1 LLTTG
6 AAFTTARAVVVNT
19 ASSPD
24 ILAASTGTTAT
35 YLGVIA
41 GGGGLV
47 VGDPGD
53 TGTVVL
59 TGANTYTGG
68 TTVSAATLSVAVDGN
83 LGDSSGGLTLNG
95 GELLA
100 TGNLFNT
107 SRAIVVTANNG
118 TLAAATGELGEFAGN
133 ITTSGGLTIGDGVN
147 NGTVVLSGINT
158 YASTTTIVTGATLRV
173 DAAGALSPNSA
184 FTVDG
189 TLDLRGSLSQHGI
202 KTFCETETRAKST
215 Q

>member
-1 LLTTG
+1 MPAPATWATLQHQIL
-6 AAFTTARAVVVNT
+6 
-19 ASSPD
+19 SD
-24 ILAASTGTTAT
+24 IR
-35 YLGVIA
+35 VI
-41 GGGGLV
+41 L
-47 VGDPGD
+47 PGS
-53 TGTVVL
+53 TVVL

-107 SRAIVVTANNG
+107 SRAMVVTANNG
-118 TLAAATGELGEFAGN
+118 TLAAATGGLGEFAGN

-158 YASTTTIVTGATLRV
+158 YASTTTIVLGLHCGLMPR
-173 DAAGALSPNSA
+173 
-184 FTVDG
+184 
-189 TLDLRGSLSQHGI
+189 
-202 KTFCETETRAKST
+202 TRSV
-215 Q
+215 QILHLL